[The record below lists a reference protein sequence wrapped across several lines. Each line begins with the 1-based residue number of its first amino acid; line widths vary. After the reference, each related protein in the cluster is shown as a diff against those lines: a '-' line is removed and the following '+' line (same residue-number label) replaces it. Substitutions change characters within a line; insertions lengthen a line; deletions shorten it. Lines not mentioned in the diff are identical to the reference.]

1 MIRIP
6 NDMATDRKVRLLAT
20 VTVALTILTTGYL
33 VIAGLLGPGPATPGG
48 GAPAAST
55 LGQYAMVRNVVL
67 IAAMAWPLLRRAWYP
82 LSLVLWIGA
91 AVQIGDTVVGA
102 ARHSAASTIGP
113 ACFAVLL
120 VATARALGARYP
132 ARAGG

>member
-1 MIRIP
+1 
-6 NDMATDRKVRLLAT
+6 
-20 VTVALTILTTGYL
+20 
-33 VIAGLLGPGPATPGG
+33 
-48 GAPAAST
+48 
-55 LGQYAMVRNVVL
+55 
-67 IAAMAWPLLRRAWYP
+67 MAWPLLRRAWYP

-102 ARHSAASTIGP
+102 VRHNVASTIGP

-120 VATARALGARYP
+120 AAIARALGARYP